1 VRRLVFSH
9 VCGSLGNTWDLCEN
23 GVGAVGCGNQETFKN
38 CADVAIITN
47 TGGFG
52 PAGVVPS
59 APTSLQD
66 NPYAIKLLNVT
77 MKGVQEQTLVVR

>member
-1 VRRLVFSH
+1 MRRLVFSH

-77 MKGVQEQTLVVR
+77 KKGVQEQTLVVR